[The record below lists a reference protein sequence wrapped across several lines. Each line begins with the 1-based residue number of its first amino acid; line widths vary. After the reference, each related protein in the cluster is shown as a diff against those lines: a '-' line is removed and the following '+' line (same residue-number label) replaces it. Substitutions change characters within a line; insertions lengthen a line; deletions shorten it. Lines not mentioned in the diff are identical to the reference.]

1 MVPKGKDYQVASFNF
16 GGDKTVKK
24 VSGGIDTMQDGDL
37 NFKEIEKTIRTTGGN
52 TKVRALRCEFANVS
66 DTKTGKVQKVKI
78 LSVAENA
85 ANPNYVRRNLMTK
98 GAVIATDLGKARI
111 VSRPGQDG
119 VINAVLI
126 E

>member
-1 MVPKGKDYQVASFNF
+1 MLWQGKSVRKATGGRYHASRGKKRFEI
-16 GGDKTVKK
+16 GRSPADTIIGITRVKA
-24 VSGGIDTMQDGDL
+24 
-37 NFKEIEKTIRTTGGN
+37 IRVTGGN

-66 DTKTGKVQKVKI
+66 DKKTGKVQKVKI
-78 LSVAENA
+78 NSVAENA

-98 GAVIATDLGKARI
+98 GAIITTELGKAQI

-119 VINAVLI
+119 VINAILI

>member
-1 MVPKGKDYQVASFNF
+1 MLWQGKSTRKST
-16 GGDKTVKK
+16 GGRYHAARGKRRTEIGRPAADTVIGQNKNKT
-24 VSGGIDTMQDGDL
+24 L
-37 NFKEIEKTIRTTGGN
+37 RTTGGN

-66 DTKTGKVQKVKI
+66 DAKTGKVQKAKI

>member
-1 MVPKGKDYQVASFNF
+1 MLWQGKSVRKATGGRYHASR
-16 GGDKTVKK
+16 GKK
-24 VSGGIDTMQDGDL
+24 RFEIGRSPADTIIGITRV
-37 NFKEIEKTIRTTGGN
+37 KTIRVTGGN

-66 DTKTGKVQKVKI
+66 DKKTGKVQKVKI
-78 LSVAENA
+78 SSVAENA

-98 GAVIATDLGKARI
+98 GAIITTELGKAQI

>member
-1 MVPKGKDYQVASFNF
+1 MLWQGKSTRKST
-16 GGDKTVKK
+16 GGRYHAARGKRRTEIGRPAADTVIGQNKNKT
-24 VSGGIDTMQDGDL
+24 L
-37 NFKEIEKTIRTTGGN
+37 RTTGGN
-52 TKVRALRCEFANVS
+52 TKVRALRCEFANVC
-66 DTKTGKVQKVKI
+66 DVKTGKVQKAKI
-78 LSVAENA
+78 LSVAEND

>member
-1 MVPKGKDYQVASFNF
+1 MLWQGKSTRKST
-16 GGDKTVKK
+16 GGRYHAAHGKRRTEIGRPAADTVLGENK
-24 VSGGIDTMQDGDL
+24 V
-37 NFKEIEKTIRTTGGN
+37 KTIRTTGGN

>member
-1 MVPKGKDYQVASFNF
+1 MLWQGKSVRKATGGRYHASR
-16 GGDKTVKK
+16 GKK
-24 VSGGIDTMQDGDL
+24 RFEIGRSPADTIIGITRV
-37 NFKEIEKTIRTTGGN
+37 KTIRVTGGN

-66 DTKTGKVQKVKI
+66 DKKTGKVQKVKI
-78 LSVAENA
+78 NAVAENA

-98 GAVIATDLGKARI
+98 GAIITTELGKAQI

-119 VINAVLI
+119 LINAILI

>member
-1 MVPKGKDYQVASFNF
+1 MLWQGKSTRKPTGGRYHASQ
-16 GGDKTVKK
+16 GKRRTEIGR
-24 VSGGIDTMQDGDL
+24 SAADTIIGE
-37 NFKEIEKTIRTTGGN
+37 NRVKTIRVTGGN
-52 TKVRALRCEFANVS
+52 TKVRALRVEYANVA
-66 DTKTGKVQKVKI
+66 DKKTGKVQKAKI
-78 LSVAENA
+78 NTVEENA

-98 GAVIATDLGKARI
+98 GAIIVTDLGKARI

>member
-1 MVPKGKDYQVASFNF
+1 MLWQGRSVRKSTGGRYHANRGKKRFEIGRSPADT
-16 GGDKTVKK
+16 TVG
-24 VSGGIDTMQDGDL
+24 VTRV
-37 NFKEIEKTIRTTGGN
+37 KTIRVMGGN

-66 DTKTGKVQKVKI
+66 DKKTGKVQKAKI
-78 LSVAENA
+78 TSVAENA

-98 GAVIATDLGKARI
+98 GAIIITDIGKAQI

>member
-1 MVPKGKDYQVASFNF
+1 MLWQGKSVRKATGGRYHASR
-16 GGDKTVKK
+16 GKK
-24 VSGGIDTMQDGDL
+24 RFEIGRSPADTIIGITRV
-37 NFKEIEKTIRTTGGN
+37 KTIRVAGGN

-66 DTKTGKVQKVKI
+66 DKKTGKVMKVKI
-78 LSVAENA
+78 NTVAENA

-98 GAVIATDLGKARI
+98 GAIITTELGKAQI

-119 VINAVLI
+119 VINAILI

>member
-1 MVPKGKDYQVASFNF
+1 MLWQGKSTR
-16 GGDKTVKK
+16 KS
-24 VSGGIDTMQDGDL
+24 SGGRYHAARGKRRTEIGRSPADTIVGTM
-37 NFKEIEKTIRTTGGN
+37 KVKTIRTTGGN
-52 TKVRALRCEFANVS
+52 VKVRALKADFANVS
-66 DTKTGKVQKVKI
+66 DAKTGKVQKVKI
-78 LSVAENA
+78 LSVAENS

-119 VINAVLI
+119 VVNAVLL

>member
-1 MVPKGKDYQVASFNF
+1 MLWQGKSTRKSTGGRYHASQ
-16 GGDKTVKK
+16 GKRRTEIGR
-24 VSGGIDTMQDGDL
+24 SPADTIIGE
-37 NFKEIEKTIRTTGGN
+37 NRVKTIRTTGGN
-52 TKVRALRCEFANVS
+52 TKVRALRVEYANVA
-66 DTKTGKVQKVKI
+66 DAKTGKVQKAKI
-78 LSVAENA
+78 NTVEENA

-98 GAVIATDLGKARI
+98 GAIIVTDLGKARI

>member
-1 MVPKGKDYQVASFNF
+1 MLWQGKSTRKSTGGRYHASQ
-16 GGDKTVKK
+16 GKRRTEIGR
-24 VSGGIDTMQDGDL
+24 SPADTIIGE
-37 NFKEIEKTIRTTGGN
+37 NRVKTIRTTGGN
-52 TKVRALRCEFANVS
+52 TKVRALRIEYANVA
-66 DTKTGKVQKVKI
+66 DAKTGKVQKAKI
-78 LSVAENA
+78 NTVDENA

-98 GAVIATDLGKARI
+98 GAIIVTDLGKARI

>member
-1 MVPKGKDYQVASFNF
+1 MLWQGRSVRKSTGGRYHANRGKKRFEIGRSPA
-16 GGDKTVKK
+16 
-24 VSGGIDTMQDGDL
+24 DTIIG
-37 NFKEIEKTIRTTGGN
+37 ETRVKTIRVTGGN

-66 DTKTGKVQKVKI
+66 DKKTGKVQRVKI
-78 LSVAENA
+78 NSVAENR
-85 ANPNYVRRNLMTK
+85 ANPNYVRRSLVTK
-98 GAVIATDLGKARI
+98 GAIIATDLGKARI

>member
-1 MVPKGKDYQVASFNF
+1 MLWQGRSVRKSTGGRYHANRGKKRFEIGRYPA
-16 GGDKTVKK
+16 
-24 VSGGIDTMQDGDL
+24 DTIVG
-37 NFKEIEKTIRTTGGN
+37 ETRVRTIRVTGGN
-52 TKVRALRCEFANVS
+52 TKVRALRCEYANVS
-66 DTKTGKVQKVKI
+66 DRKTGKIQMTRI
-78 LSVAENA
+78 YSVAENA

-98 GAVIATDLGKARI
+98 GAIIATELGKARI

>member
-1 MVPKGKDYQVASFNF
+1 MFW
-16 GGDKTVKK
+16 
-24 VSGGIDTMQDGDL
+24 
-37 NFKEIEKTIRTTGGN
+37 NFKKSTNATGGRYHASRGKKRFEIGRSPADTIIGITRVKTIRVTGGN

-66 DTKTGKVQKVKI
+66 DKKTGKVQKVKI
-78 LSVAENA
+78 NSVAENA

-98 GAVIATDLGKARI
+98 GAIITTELGKAQI

-119 VINAVLI
+119 VINAILI

>member
-1 MVPKGKDYQVASFNF
+1 MLWQGKSTRKSTGGRYHASRGKRRFEI
-16 GGDKTVKK
+16 GRSPADTVI
-24 VSGGIDTMQDGDL
+24 GTTRIR
-37 NFKEIEKTIRTTGGN
+37 TIRTTGGN

-66 DTKTGKVQKVKI
+66 DRKTGKVQKAKI
-78 LSVAENA
+78 LNVAENA
-85 ANPNYVRRNLMTK
+85 ANLNYVRRNLMTK
-98 GAVIATDLGKARI
+98 GAVIETDIGKALI

>member
-1 MVPKGKDYQVASFNF
+1 MLWQGKSVRKATGGRYHASRGKKRFEI
-16 GGDKTVKK
+16 GRSQADTIIGITRVKA
-24 VSGGIDTMQDGDL
+24 
-37 NFKEIEKTIRTTGGN
+37 IRVTGGN

-66 DTKTGKVQKVKI
+66 DKKTGKVQKVKI
-78 LSVAENA
+78 NSVAENA

-98 GAVIATDLGKARI
+98 GAIITTELGKAQI

-119 VINAVLI
+119 VINAILI

>member
-1 MVPKGKDYQVASFNF
+1 MLWQGKSVRKATGGRYHASR
-16 GGDKTVKK
+16 GKK
-24 VSGGIDTMQDGDL
+24 RFEIGRSPADTIIGITRV
-37 NFKEIEKTIRTTGGN
+37 KTIRVTGGN

-66 DTKTGKVQKVKI
+66 DKKTGKVQKVKI
-78 LSVAENA
+78 NSVAENA

-98 GAVIATDLGKARI
+98 GAIITTELGKAQI

>member
-1 MVPKGKDYQVASFNF
+1 MLWQGRSVRKSTGGRYHSNRGKKRFEIGRAPA
-16 GGDKTVKK
+16 
-24 VSGGIDTMQDGDL
+24 DTIIGE
-37 NFKEIEKTIRTTGGN
+37 NRVRTIRVTGGN
-52 TKVRALRCEFANVS
+52 TKVRALRCKYANVS
-66 DTKTGKVQKVKI
+66 DKKTGKIQKVKI
-78 LSVAENA
+78 SSVAANA

-98 GAVIATDLGKARI
+98 GAIIATDLGQARI

>member
-1 MVPKGKDYQVASFNF
+1 MLWQGKSTRKSTGGRYHASQ
-16 GGDKTVKK
+16 GKRRTEIGR
-24 VSGGIDTMQDGDL
+24 SPADTIIGE
-37 NFKEIEKTIRTTGGN
+37 NCVKTIRTTGGN
-52 TKVRALRCEFANVS
+52 TKVRALRVEYANVA
-66 DTKTGKVQKVKI
+66 DAKTGKVQKAKI
-78 LSVAENA
+78 NTVEENA

-98 GAVIATDLGKARI
+98 GAIIVTDLGKARI